1 MTPDTL
7 SPEILAELDKLR
19 DIRLP
24 DPASWW
30 PLAPGWW
37 ALLALCLLMGAAL
50 AYSEKRRRASLR
62 FAALAEL
69 KGLETRAQTES
80 NDSTIAVDLAV
91 LLRRVALSK
100 PQFSHFASLSDTDW
114 INTLMCGEGAFS
126 PDVANYLGHAP
137 YIPAKDASYDHLAAA
152 LTQSER
158 WIRSHA

>member
-1 MTPDTL
+1 MNPETL

-37 ALLALCLLMGAAL
+37 ALLALCLLLGAAL

-69 KGLETRAQTES
+69 KGLETRAKAQAH
-80 NDSTIAVDLAV
+80 DSTIAVDLAV

-100 PQFSHFASLSDTDW
+100 PDSSLSASLSDTDW
-114 INTLMCGEGAFS
+114 IKTLMRGEGAFS
-126 PDVANYLGHAP
+126 PDVANYLGHVP
-137 YIPAKDASYDHLAAA
+137 YIPAKDASHAHLAAA
-152 LTQSER
+152 LTQSDR
-158 WIRSHA
+158 WIRSRA